1 MGDQGTAPSLFVA
14 RLSLGEVRDY
24 SERRITKLIVEGSVT
39 HLSYRATCSCADLQ
53 DKKRNGN
60 VKIML
65 QMMKRNL
72 AGKCKACACAYQ
84 VRGSFRVRE
93 RDRRDT

>member
-53 DKKRNGN
+53 DKKRSGN
-60 VKIML
+60 VTFML
-65 QMMKRNL
+65 QMEGNF
-72 AGKCKACACAYQ
+72 AGKLKTCAKQ
-84 VRGSFRVRE
+84 VRGSSDHTE
-93 RDRRDT
+93 RGGILI

>member
-53 DKKRNGN
+53 DKKRNGK
-60 VKIML
+60 VKFMFETE
-65 QMMKRNL
+65 RTF
-72 AGKCKACACAYQ
+72 AGKCKACVQQA
-84 VRGSFRVRE
+84 RE
-93 RDRRDT
+93 Y